1 MQSACPSVSTRARR
15 ALMTCALAGSIAV
28 GLSACG
34 SSGSSAA
41 ASSSSSSSSSSGSS
55 ARVKYAECLRS
66 HGVNVPDPTAG
77 GGAPGGGGGA
87 PGGGGTSTTGGGP
100 GGFRQLLSTPTG
112 QAAEKACASLR
123 SKSFGGP
130 GGNPADSAK
139 FAADAVKF
147 AECMRAHNI
156 AIPDPSSSSGGAFGI
171 FKDLRGSSETNS
183 PAFKTAMTACASNL
197 PNGGHFGR
205 GGAGGTTT
213 GSVGGPGA

>member
-1 MQSACPSVSTRARR
+1 MQSACPSVSIRARR

-41 ASSSSSSSSSSGSS
+41 ATSASGSSSSSSSGSS

-66 HGVNVPDPTAG
+66 HGVDVPDPTAG
-77 GGAPGGGGGA
+77 GGPPGGGGGA
-87 PGGGGTSTTGGGP
+87 PGGGTSTTGAAPGGGP

-123 SKSFGGP
+123 SKSFGFG
-130 GGNPADSAK
+130 GGNPADQAK
-139 FAADAVKF
+139 FEADAVKF

-156 AIPDPSSSSGGAFGI
+156 NVPDPSSSSGGAFGI

-183 PAFKTAMTACASNL
+183 PAFKTAMTACSSDL
-197 PNGGHFGR
+197 PFHR
-205 GGAGGTTT
+205 RGAGGT
-213 GSVGGPGA
+213 SVGGPGA

>member
-1 MQSACPSVSTRARR
+1 LTRGRR
-15 ALMTCALAGSIAV
+15 AFAACALAGTVAV

-41 ASSSSSSSSSSGSS
+41 SSGTTSTTSASSG
-55 ARVKYAECLRS
+55 RLKYAECLRS

-77 GGAPGGGGGA
+77 GGFAGGGGGGGGAGGATSTTGGA
-87 PGGGGTSTTGGGP
+87 PGGGP
-100 GGFRQLLSTPTG
+100 GGYRALLSTATG

-130 GGNPADSAK
+130 GGNPADQAK
-139 FAADAVKF
+139 FAAAAVKF

-156 AIPDPSSSSGGAFGI
+156 DIPDPSSSSGGAFGI

-183 PAFKTAMTACASNL
+183 PAFKTAMTACSSDL
-197 PNGGHFGR
+197 PFRR
-205 GGAGGTTT
+205 GGAGGTSTNA
-213 GSVGGPGA
+213 VGGPGA